1 MLSNLSVPRQLSS
14 VPAEYGLDVKHWVT
28 STCILSVE
36 VPRIWKAKERE
47 RKGKN
52 CPRVFKKGDR
62 KKERIE
68 IYLQMQTANFVVS
81 YPATARCEVCLIQQ
95 SKRDVEIVKHR

>member
-36 VPRIWKAKERE
+36 VPRIWKAKERGRE
-47 RKGKN
+47 RKN

-68 IYLQMQTANFVVS
+68 IYFANADSDF
-81 YPATARCEVCLIQQ
+81 LFHIQQ
-95 SKRDVEIVKHR
+95 RQGVRFV